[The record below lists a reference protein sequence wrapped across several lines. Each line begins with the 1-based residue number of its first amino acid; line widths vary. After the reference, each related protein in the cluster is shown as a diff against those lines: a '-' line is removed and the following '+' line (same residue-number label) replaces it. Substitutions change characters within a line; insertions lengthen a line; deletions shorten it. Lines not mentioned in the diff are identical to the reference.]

1 MTKKGFTLIE
11 LLVVIVII
19 GILVAIALPNF
30 IKIKDKAKEAEVKQN
45 LHSIQL
51 ALERYAVDAPGS
63 TYPIFVMGGDWTD
76 SYTVWESWLATQD
89 GLDPD
94 NIAKYDAGGG
104 TESWIAAEP
113 DMGDTLIMEA
123 YLPAYPGN
131 PFIKTKSSTL
141 LPTVD
146 HWWNLTSDS
155 NPQCHRVVGGMTSDK
170 MYETFGPTRFSDE
183 QTIRGDSWVHHI
195 FNNPPYLW
203 ESDPQKATT
212 SEGAVEWKSPS
223 GNKILTGNFSYWPR
237 QNDDG
242 KGWIYINLRT
252 PCVGYTLAGF
262 GAIRTGGQDVF
273 NRNGNY
279 KGRFRTESCDL
290 QCNGGPSL
298 NDVWCLCVAPSG
310 AAPSLRYNDGGSD
323 TIIDGVVIT
332 LDSGVDKKSARV
344 DVGNTEGV

>member
-45 LHSIQL
+45 LHSVQL
-51 ALERYAVDAPGS
+51 ALERYSVDAPGS
-63 TYPIFVMGGDWTD
+63 TYPIFIMGGDWTD
-76 SYTVWESWLATQD
+76 SYTVWEEWLETQE
-89 GLDPD
+89 GLDPLA
-94 NIAKYDAGGG
+94 IPKYSGSGE
-104 TESWIAAEP
+104 TWTAAEL

-123 YLPAYPGN
+123 YMPGYPGN

-141 LPTVD
+141 LPTID
-146 HWWNLTSDS
+146 HWWNLTADF
-155 NPQCHRVVGGMTSDK
+155 QTQTHRVVGGINSDK
-170 MYETFGPTRFSDE
+170 MYEAFGPTRFSDE

-203 ESDPQKATT
+203 DSDPLKATT
-212 SEGAVEWKSPS
+212 ANGPVEWKSPS
-223 GNKILTGNFSYWPR
+223 GNKVLTGNFSYWPR

-242 KGWIYINLRT
+242 KGWVWINLRT
-252 PCVGYTLAGF
+252 PCVGYTLAGY
-262 GAIRTGGQDVF
+262 GSVRTGGQDVY

-279 KGRFRTESCDL
+279 KGRYRSESCDL
-290 QCNGGPSL
+290 ECEFGSSLPDVPCLCNGPTG
-298 NDVWCLCVAPSG
+298 VAPSI
-310 AAPSLRYNDGGSD
+310 AYNDGGSD

-344 DVGNTEGV
+344 DIGNTEGV